1 MISIPSARPVATRSR
16 MAEQIVFTT
25 TKSSGTWG
33 GSGGTATI
41 YTTSPRLTVEWGG
54 TGWTGGTATQTY
66 TTTSAGGGEY
76 YATISRGCSS
86 AGTKTITVYPT
97 DSSGNRI
104 GEITRIILS
113 GDLPATNPSV
123 ISITDLKNCRN
134 LIYISVTSPYSSG
147 ISNSLDFS
155 GLKSLQG
162 VYFNN
167 NASTTSV
174 DVTGCSALKTLAS
187 SGSFSAITGL
197 SSTQSTLEQ
206 LQILSNTG
214 ITSLDVSNFSS
225 LRGVNLYGCSSLTS
239 LRAQNVMLYALTPSY
254 YGNYMYFQ
262 DGGAQLEGTAL
273 GASAL
278 NQFFTDLA
286 TNTSGE
292 SGLIGIVN
300 TPGVNTCD
308 ITIATNKGYTVIGM
322 LPP

>member
-16 MAEQIVFTT
+16 MAEQVVFTT

-33 GSGGTATI
+33 GFNDTRI

-54 TGWTGGTATQTY
+54 TGWSGGTATQTY
-66 TTTSAGGGEY
+66 TATSSGGGEY

-104 GEITRIILS
+104 GEIKRILVS
-113 GDLPATNPSV
+113 GDGALGSQVT
-123 ISITDLKNCRN
+123 SITGLKNCRN
-134 LIYISVTSPYSSG
+134 IVYIFVTSLYSSG
-147 ISNSLDFS
+147 VSNSLDFS
-155 GLKSLQG
+155 GLKSLNT

-167 NASTTSV
+167 NASTTSI

-187 SGSFSAITGL
+187 KGSFSAITGL
-197 SSTQSTLEQ
+197 SSTQSALER
-206 LQILSNTG
+206 LEIISNTG

-225 LRGVNLYGCSSLTS
+225 LRGLNLYGCSSLTS
-239 LRAQNVMLYALTPSY
+239 LRAQNVMLYALSPSY

-308 ITIATNKGYTVIGM
+308 TTIATNKGYTVLGL

>member
-1 MISIPSARPVATRSR
+1 
-16 MAEQIVFTT
+16 MAEQVVFTT

-33 GSGGTATI
+33 GFNNTQI
-41 YTTSPRLTVEWGG
+41 FTTSPRVTVEWGG
-54 TGWTGGTATQTY
+54 TGWSGGTATQTY
-66 TTTSAGGGEY
+66 TTTLGGGFGEY
-76 YATISRGCSS
+76 SANISLACSG

-104 GEITRIILS
+104 GEIKRIILS
-113 GDLPATNPSV
+113 GVGSQSSLVT
-123 ISITDLKNCRN
+123 SITGLKNCRN
-134 LIYISVTSPYSSG
+134 IVYISVTSLYSSG

-155 GLKSLQG
+155 GLKSLLG

-167 NASTTSV
+167 NASTTSI
-174 DVTGCSALKTLAS
+174 DVTGCSALTSLAS

-197 SSTQSTLEQ
+197 SSTQSALEQ
-206 LQILSNTG
+206 LEIISNTG

-239 LRAQNVMLYALTPSY
+239 LRAQNVMLYALSPSY

-262 DGGAQLEGTAL
+262 DGGAQLEGTGL

-292 SGLIGIVN
+292 TGLIGIFN

-308 ITIATNKGYTVIGM
+308 LTIATNKGYTVFGM

>member
-16 MAEQIVFTT
+16 MAEQVVFTT
-25 TKSSGTWG
+25 NKSSGTWG
-33 GSGGTATI
+33 GNSTAQI
-41 YTTSPRLTVEWGG
+41 YTTSPRVTVEWGG
-54 TGWTGGTATQTY
+54 TGWSGGTATQTY

-76 YATISRGCSS
+76 YATISRACSG

-104 GEITRIILS
+104 GEMKKIILQGTGALS
-113 GDLPATNPSV
+113 APST
-123 ISITDLKNCRN
+123 SITGLKNCRN
-134 LIYISVTSPYSSG
+134 FTYIWVTSLYSSG

-167 NASTTSV
+167 NASTTSI

-197 SSTQSTLEQ
+197 SSTQSALEQ
-206 LQILSNTG
+206 LEIISNTG

-225 LRGVNLYGCSSLTS
+225 LRGLNLYGCSSLTS
-239 LRAQNVMLYALTPSY
+239 LRAQNVMLYALSPSF

-273 GASAL
+273 DASAL

-300 TPGVNTCD
+300 TPGLNTCD
-308 ITIATNKGYTVIGM
+308 PTIATNKGYTVLGL